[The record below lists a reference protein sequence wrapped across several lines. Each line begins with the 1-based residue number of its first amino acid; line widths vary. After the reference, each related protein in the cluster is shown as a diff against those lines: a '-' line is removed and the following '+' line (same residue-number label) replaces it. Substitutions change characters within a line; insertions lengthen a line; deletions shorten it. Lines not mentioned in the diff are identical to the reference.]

1 MDSTA
6 APASL
11 ALEAVPA
18 AAVVPLPTDLP
29 VVGGGALEAPTVDG
43 VVPVPRPSSSSSSVP
58 VPVATELLQVGGVVP
73 VVPVASSS
81 SSSSSSSV
89 SVPVATELPV
99 VGGGA
104 DVSIVQCDTVVEAQL
119 PKQEVCSS
127 LQRAVAALCVR
138 HQTNCVTTNKE
149 IRKIFTFFP
158 KEYQPGKNESV
169 YNTAMNQ
176 KFTGGIPKK
185 KARLAIGDPMP
196 SKTMTVNL
204 TTYRNIALR
213 SPEAQV
219 RQDPGPNGTTGERE
233 LHEHWKCIER
243 YALPEHKDFLFT
255 QKELKALCQA
265 DGDLQPR
272 KRCKLGADMVR
283 WPNILVA
290 ESIKLGMTMYIV
302 QDSLVDQVGVQV
314 LSENTVELTG
324 SREEVELDTD
334 EGWVVDD
341 PTPKG
346 EWHRRY
352 NSKVAFD
359 THRDPELGAHEGMW
373 CVRVFHRQKKAPTTS
388 QRAPGAYSISSFSR
402 SRAPPPPPPPPARPP
417 PPPPRGGGGLG
428 FFCLVN

>member
-99 VGGGA
+99 VGSGA
-104 DVSIVQCDTVVEAQL
+104 DMSIVQCDTVVEAQL

-176 KFTGGIPKK
+176 KFNGGIPKK
-185 KARLAIGDPMP
+185 RARQAIGDAMP

-204 TTYRNIALR
+204 TTYRNIALS

-219 RQDPGPNGTTGERE
+219 RRDPGPNATSIERE

-243 YALPEHKDFLFT
+243 YALPEHKDFQFT
-255 QKELKALCQA
+255 AKELKELCQA
-265 DGDLQPR
+265 DGDLKGR
-272 KRCKLGADMVR
+272 KRCKLGEDSVR
-283 WPNILVA
+283 WPNVLVA

-302 QDSLVDQVGVQV
+302 QDPLVDQVGVEV
-314 LSENTVELTG
+314 LSENSVELTG
-324 SREEVELDTD
+324 SREEVELDAD
-334 EGWVVDD
+334 EGWVVAD
-341 PTPKG
+341 PTLKG
-346 EWHRRY
+346 EWYRRIH
-352 NSKVAFD
+352 SKTALD

-373 CVRVFHRQKKAPTTS
+373 CVKVFHRQKKVATRA
-388 QRAPGAYSISSFSR
+388 QRAPGTFNISSFRR
-402 SRAPPPPPPPPARPP
+402 SIPPPPPPPRQSPAPSP
-417 PPPPRGGGGLG
+417 A
-428 FFCLVN
+428 